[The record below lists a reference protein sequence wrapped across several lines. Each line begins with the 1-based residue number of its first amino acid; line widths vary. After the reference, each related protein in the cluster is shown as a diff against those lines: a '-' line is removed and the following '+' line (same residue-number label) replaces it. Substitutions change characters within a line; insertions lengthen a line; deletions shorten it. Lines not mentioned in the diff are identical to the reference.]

1 MLFILKV
8 GCVSGTLFLD
18 IKREVVKVGLKY
30 TSQLSAQW
38 CIVPKS
44 ELRVSATVLGF
55 STIIKRLVSSAKRRM
70 FDWML
75 LTISLIKIR
84 KIVVPDLSLV
94 GLQHGM
100 RSSLISFH
108 L

>member
-1 MLFILKV
+1 MFILRV
-8 GCVSGTLFLD
+8 RCSSGTLFLD
-18 IKREVVKVGLKY
+18 IRREVYLVGLK
-30 TSQLSAQW
+30 SSNQLSAQW

-44 ELRVSATVLGF
+44 ELRVSAAVLGF
-55 STIIKRLVSSAKRRM
+55 STIIQRIVSSRGG

-84 KIVVPDLSLV
+84 KS
-94 GLQHGM
+94 GLIIEPCGTPAKIEAP
-100 RSSLISFH
+100 SLISFH